1 MHLHYPTLILI
12 PDTFLSSKDNIGPSS
27 KNTLT
32 STSLLVQ
39 CLYDEF
45 PGVPVEPVLRK
56 YWNEDAGM
64 SPLYASKQFPYL
76 VSQGLE
82 FVSQLCVRD
91 EERTATILAV
101 SRKCA
106 YMRPTPLF
114 LHILNPP
121 VARYYA
127 LSAASALFKYVEI
140 KLSTRFSNGSLRIRF
155 VPVEGT
161 MMIDPETVRNL
172 EIIDNMGNARSPH
185 SLFGYDFLSPAEK
198 HSFSSFLPVF
208 SITALPPWLGDFCV
222 GLCWHPSQVRLTIN
236 SKPLSLTSCQL
247 EPRSKH
253 DWML

>member
-27 KNTLT
+27 KNTST

-56 YWNEDAGM
+56 YWNEDAGI
-64 SPLYASKQFPYL
+64 SHLYVSKRFPYL

-106 YMRPTPLF
+106 YMRSTPLSSD
-114 LHILNPP
+114 ILIPL
-121 VARYYA
+121 VDRYYA
-127 LSAASALFKYVEI
+127 LSAASAVFKYVEI
-140 KLSTRFSNGSLRIRF
+140 KLNTQFSSGSLRIRF

-172 EIIDNMGNARSPH
+172 EIVGNMGNARSPH
-185 SLFGYDFLSPAEK
+185 SLFGYDFWSPAEE
-198 HSFSSFLPVF
+198 HSFSSFLSAF
-208 SITALPPWLGDFCV
+208 SITALPPWLGDFYV

-236 SKPLSLTSCQL
+236 SKPPFLTSFQL
-247 EPRSKH
+247 ESRSKH